1 MEAVKSVQ
9 SRLKEMPH
17 GGLCQ
22 LKHLLKGEAKCLV
35 GNASQNKSH
44 KRCFS
49 EEFSRRIRESFVQIE
64 QVDSREEM
72 VKEGIWEQQML
83 PERENKLEKPIK

>member
-1 MEAVKSVQ
+1 MHW
-9 SRLKEMPH
+9 L
-17 GGLCQ
+17 LL

-44 KRCFS
+44 KTCFS
-49 EEFSRRIRESFVQIE
+49 EEFSRRVREPFVQIE

-72 VKEGIWEQQML
+72 VKEGIREQ
-83 PERENKLEKPIK
+83 EFREACQIDYQQNKPLLFLW